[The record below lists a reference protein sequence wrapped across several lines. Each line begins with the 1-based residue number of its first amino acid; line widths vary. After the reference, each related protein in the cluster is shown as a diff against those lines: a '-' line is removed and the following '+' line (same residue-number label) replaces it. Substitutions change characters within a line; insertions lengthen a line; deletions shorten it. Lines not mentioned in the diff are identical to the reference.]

1 MLNARLSPLVLVL
14 LALTALT
21 PAGVFTACAHPQIVP
36 LIGEE
41 PEIYEL
47 LGQSPEDDPR
57 LSPLGAARRLH
68 QALIQ
73 QDADIAWSLLAETTQ
88 RALDERA
95 AAIGVSGRELLDAS
109 TLPGAGGTVLKVRYE
124 VIFFGPGL
132 TDLRLN
138 APVAEGADEATV
150 EAVNTSGDR
159 LPRTFIRTRDGW
171 KLHLLEF

>member
-1 MLNARLSPLVLVL
+1 MRQTLPCFILATL
-14 LALTALT
+14 LL
-21 PAGVFTACAHPQIVP
+21 GCAHPQIVP
-36 LIGEE
+36 LIGED

-47 LGQSPEDDPR
+47 LGKSPDDDPR

-73 QDADIAWSLLAETTQ
+73 QDAEVAWTLLAETTQ

-109 TLPGAGGTVLKVRYE
+109 TLPGSGGTVHKVRYE
-124 VIFFGPGL
+124 VIFFGPDL
-132 TDLRLN
+132 SDLRLA
-138 APVAEGADEATV
+138 APLAADADEAVV
-150 EAVNTSGDR
+150 EAVASTGQV

>member
-1 MLNARLSPLVLVL
+1 MRPSFSLLIVLTSLASAPSGL
-14 LALTALT
+14 LA
-21 PAGVFTACAHPQIVP
+21 GCAHPEIVP

-95 AAIGVSGRELLDAS
+95 GAIGVSGRELLDAS
-109 TLPGAGGTVLKVRYE
+109 TLPGVGGTVLKVRYE
-124 VIFFGPGL
+124 VIFFGPDL
-132 TDLRLN
+132 TDLRLQ
-138 APVAEGADEATV
+138 APVGEGADEATV
-150 EAVNTSGDR
+150 EAVNTAGDQ

>member
-1 MLNARLSPLVLVL
+1 MRQSLRRLLVLAL
-14 LALTALT
+14 LSAPVASLLS
-21 PAGVFTACAHPQIVP
+21 ACAHPQIVP

-47 LGQSPEDDPR
+47 LGKSPEDDPR

-73 QDADIAWSLLAETTQ
+73 QDADLAWTLLADTTQ

-109 TLPGAGGTVLKVRYE
+109 TLPGAGGTVMKVRYE
-124 VIFFGPGL
+124 VIFFGPNL
-132 TDLRLN
+132 TDLRLQ
-138 APVAEGADEATV
+138 APVGEGADEAIV
-150 EAVNTSGDR
+150 EAVNSAGDT
-159 LPRTFIRTRDGW
+159 LARTFIRTRDGW

>member
-1 MLNARLSPLVLVL
+1 MRQSLPCLLILTSLSAPL
-14 LALTALT
+14 
-21 PAGVFTACAHPQIVP
+21 AGQMAACAHPEIVP

-47 LGQSPEDDPR
+47 LGKSPEDDPR

-73 QDADIAWSLLAETTQ
+73 QDTEIAWSLLAETTQ

-109 TLPGAGGTVLKVRYE
+109 TLPGAGGTVMKVRYE
-124 VIFFGPGL
+124 VVFFGPDL
-132 TDLRLN
+132 TDLRLQ
-138 APVAEGADEATV
+138 APVGEGADEATV
-150 EAVNTSGDR
+150 EAVNSAGAT
-159 LPRTFIRTRDGW
+159 LARTFIRTRDGW

>member
-1 MLNARLSPLVLVL
+1 MRQNPAKLLSAALLTCL
-14 LALTALT
+14 LAGGA
-21 PAGVFTACAHPQIVP
+21 PGCAHPEIVP

-47 LGQSPEDDPR
+47 LGESPEDDPR

-73 QDADIAWSLLAETTQ
+73 QDAEIAWSLLAETTQ

-95 AAIGVSGRELLDAS
+95 GAIGVSGRELLDAS
-109 TLPGAGGTVLKVRYE
+109 TLPGNGGTVLKVRYE
-124 VIFFGPGL
+124 VIFFGAGL
-132 TDLRLN
+132 TDLRLQG
-138 APVAEGADEATV
+138 PLAEGSDQAIV
-150 EAVNTSGDR
+150 EAVDSGGVV